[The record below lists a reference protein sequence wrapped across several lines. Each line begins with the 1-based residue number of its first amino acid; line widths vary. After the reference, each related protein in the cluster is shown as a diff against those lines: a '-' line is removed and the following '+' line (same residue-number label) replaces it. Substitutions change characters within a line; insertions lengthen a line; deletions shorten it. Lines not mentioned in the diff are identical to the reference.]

1 MPPRQLPDRQPA
13 ACLSRLICSNSSTL
27 DRLPLTFA
35 PTIPLNH
42 RHSRIGNAEMF
53 SEHRAI
59 QVRDQ
64 GSGLPALSA

>member
-13 ACLSRLICSNSSTL
+13 ARLSRLICSNSSAL

-42 RHSRIGNAEMF
+42 RRGQIGNAELF
-53 SEHRAI
+53 SEH
-59 QVRDQ
+59 
-64 GSGLPALSA
+64 